1 MIHYVECTVA
11 IHGLTAETVEEI
23 RARIESAVRA
33 ALGVVH
39 QREVCDFLHEMA
51 EQFGM
56 PFVAYPSHGTDATFR
71 EME

>member
-1 MIHYVECTVA
+1 MSHT
-11 IHGLTAETVEEI
+11 TQP
-23 RARIESAVRA
+23 RAFTWSVWTWE
-33 ALGVVH
+33 GVVH